1 MVTRMVMVTRMAQ
14 ILKWLMRTATQTD
27 FKRLMQKANII
38 LDTAIRVKKNWM
50 RTYMPCGYTR
60 SRSRLLHVL
69 AATNG
74 DDDRSFIVLTET
86 KFSLHRCDNC
96 FSLLRCC

>member
-38 LDTAIRVKKNWM
+38 LDTAIRVKKN
-50 RTYMPCGYTR
+50 
-60 SRSRLLHVL
+60 
-69 AATNG
+69 
-74 DDDRSFIVLTET
+74 
-86 KFSLHRCDNC
+86 
-96 FSLLRCC
+96 